1 MNHEGNLVYYTA
13 GVGVVYSCFEA
24 ARRQWFFLGH
34 NDDIKSIALS
44 QEEISYK
51 NEVFPSGSLAATGQ
65 VC

>member
-1 MNHEGNLVYYTA
+1 M
-13 GVGVVYSCFEA
+13 VYSCFEA

-65 VC
+65 VCGSTQLKASKFGDR